1 MLGFSMPGS
10 RRTFLQLVFNTA
22 AIRSPDSGCCKTR
35 LIDYPLFAPHIP
47 HMTSQERLAQE
58 IKAGMLAKD
67 ADRLSALRMLKSAIG
82 YTQIEKK
89 TENLSEADFI
99 AVVQREVKKRRDSI
113 EQFEKGGRPELA
125 DKEKKEI
132 VVLETFLPKALS
144 PEELEQLVKATIQE
158 LGATS
163 KKEMGLVIKAVQ
175 AKAAGRAE
183 GKTISALVGKL
194 LP

>member
-1 MLGFSMPGS
+1 MGS
-10 RRTFLQLVFNTA
+10 QGT
-22 AIRSPDSGCCKTR
+22 
-35 LIDYPLFAPHIP
+35 
-47 HMTSQERLAQE
+47 LAQE
-58 IKAGMLAKD
+58 IKDAMLAKD
-67 ADRLSALRMLKSAIG
+67 AERLGALRMLKSAVG
-82 YTQIEKK
+82 YAQIEKK
-89 TENLSEADFI
+89 TESLSEADFI

-144 PEELEQLVKATIQE
+144 PGELEQMVKGTIQE

-163 KKEMGLVIKAVQ
+163 KKDMGPVIKAVQ
-175 AKAAGRAE
+175 AKAAGRAD
-183 GKTISALVGKL
+183 GKTISGIVGRL